1 MGCWGPR
8 VDINEYFHP
17 WHGSM
22 FFHTLAT
29 PTLDM
34 TITTGC
40 LCLLLFF
47 FFDSQKDGMGGKV
60 PGIPFEQSR
69 KPWLVGLYR
78 RFFTTH
84 YYAGIMILPMK

>member
-40 LCLLLFF
+40 LCLLVFF
-47 FFDSQKDGMGGKV
+47 STPKRTAWEVRYLEFHLSNQENLG
-60 PGIPFEQSR
+60 
-69 KPWLVGLYR
+69 WLGYIGDFSLHITTRGL
-78 RFFTTH
+78 
-84 YYAGIMILPMK
+84 